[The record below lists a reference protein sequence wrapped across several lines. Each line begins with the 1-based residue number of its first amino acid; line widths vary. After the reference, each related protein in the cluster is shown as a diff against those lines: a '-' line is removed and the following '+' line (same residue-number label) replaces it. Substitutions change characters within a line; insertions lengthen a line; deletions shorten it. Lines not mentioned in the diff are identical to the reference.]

1 MQQLK
6 QHRFVP
12 TAAEERIVTLD
23 IIRAFALFGILL
35 VNMRFFSTPAIQAE
49 MLGSSL
55 SSNNLLD
62 TVSTWF
68 IFLFAEIKFVSMFSM
83 LFGIGFLL
91 FMERGEEKGIDV
103 KKFFKRRLFVLLM
116 FGLIHIFFFWYG
128 DILTFYALLGF
139 ILLFMKGK
147 QPHSLKKA
155 AIITWSIIVT
165 FFMLMASFMFFAQ
178 IETNTEQQAF
188 MENEVNQIAEVYSQ
202 GTFVEILQQ
211 RINDISIIAVGNIF
225 LFGVILTMFFFGMYL
240 WKTGIFTNTVDNL
253 GRIRRIAKRMLMVG
267 VLGLILASLGKLFFD
282 GGDSPWY
289 FVKYGGLFI
298 SGPSIS
304 IFYVMSILLL
314 LQNKNRLLKATTF
327 LQPVGK
333 MALTNYLMQ
342 TLLCTTIFYSYGLGL
357 FGSIGPFGGIL
368 ITLGI
373 YSLQIV
379 YSYFWMKWFRF
390 GPMEWLWRR
399 LTYGKNA
406 VKIQRLQKAQ

>member
-1 MQQLK
+1 MQQSK
-6 QHRFVP
+6 QHHFVP
-12 TAAEERIVTLD
+12 TAANERIVVLD

-35 VNMRFFSTPAIQAE
+35 VNMRFFSTPAIQVDSI
-49 MLGSSL
+49 GSS
-55 SSNNLLD
+55 SSGNLFD
-62 TVSTWF
+62 IVSTWF
-68 IFLFAEIKFVSMFSM
+68 IFIFAEIKFVSMFSM

-91 FMERGEEKGIDV
+91 FMERGEEKGIHV
-103 KKFFKRRLFVLLM
+103 KKFFKRRLLVLLL

-139 ILLFMKGK
+139 LLLLMKGK
-147 QPHSLKKA
+147 QPRSLKRA

-165 FFMLMASFMFFAQ
+165 FFFLMASFMYFAQ
-178 IETNTEQQAF
+178 IETAPAQQVL
-188 MENEVNQIAEVYSQ
+188 MKNEVNRVVEVYSQ

-211 RINDISIIAVGNIF
+211 RMNDISIIAFGNIF
-225 LFGVILTMFFFGMYL
+225 LFGVILTMFFFGMYF
-240 WKTGIFTNTVDNL
+240 WKTGIFTNTAENL
-253 GRIRRIAKRMLMVG
+253 DRIRRIAKTMLLVG
-267 VLGLILASLGKLFFD
+267 VLGLILASLGKLFID
-282 GGDSPWY
+282 GANSPWY
-289 FVKYGGLFI
+289 FVQYGGLFL

-314 LQNKNRLLKATTF
+314 LQNKDRLAKATTF

-368 ITLGI
+368 ITVGI

-379 YSYFWMKWFRF
+379 YSYFWMKRF
-390 GPMEWLWRR
+390 QFGTMEWLWRR

-406 VKIQRLQKAQ
+406 VKVQRLKKAQ

>member
-1 MQQLK
+1 MQQPK
-6 QHRFVP
+6 QHHFVP
-12 TAAEERIVTLD
+12 TAANERIVTLD

-35 VNMRFFSTPAIQAE
+35 VNMRFFSTPAIQADSI
-49 MLGSSL
+49 GISFSG
-55 SSNNLLD
+55 NLLD
-62 TVSTWF
+62 TISTWF
-68 IFLFAEIKFVSMFSM
+68 IFIFAEIKFVSMFSM

-91 FMERGEEKGIDV
+91 FMERGEEKGIYV
-103 KKFFKRRLFVLLM
+103 KKFFKRRLLVLLM

-139 ILLFMKGK
+139 ILLFMKDK
-147 QPHSLKKA
+147 QLRYLKRA
-155 AIITWSIIVT
+155 AIITWSIVVT
-165 FFMLMASFMFFAQ
+165 FFMLMASLMFVAQ
-178 IETNTEQQAF
+178 IETTPEQLAL
-188 MENEVNQIAEVYSQ
+188 MENEVVRIADVYSQ

-225 LFGVILTMFFFGMYL
+225 LFGVILTMFFFGMYF
-240 WKTGIFTNTVDNL
+240 WRTGIFTNTAENL
-253 GRIRRIAKRMLMVG
+253 NRIRRIAKRMLMVG
-267 VLGLILASLGKLFFD
+267 VLGLILASLGMIFID
-282 GGDSPWY
+282 GANSPWY

-314 LQNKNRLLKATTF
+314 LQNKDRLAKSTTY

-333 MALTNYLMQ
+333 MALSNYLMQ

-357 FGSIGPFGGIL
+357 FGSIGPFRGIL
-368 ITLGI
+368 ITIGI

-379 YSYFWMKWFRF
+379 YSYFWMKRFRF

-406 VKIQRLQKAQ
+406 VKVQPLQKAQ

>member
-1 MQQLK
+1 M
-6 QHRFVP
+6 V
-12 TAAEERIVTLD
+12 
-23 IIRAFALFGILL
+23 
-35 VNMRFFSTPAIQAE
+35 
-49 MLGSSL
+49 
-55 SSNNLLD
+55 
-62 TVSTWF
+62 
-68 IFLFAEIKFVSMFSM
+68 
-83 LFGIGFLL
+83 
-91 FMERGEEKGIDV
+91 
-103 KKFFKRRLFVLLM
+103 
-116 FGLIHIFFFWYG
+116 Y
-128 DILTFYALLGF
+128 ILTFYALLGF
-139 ILLFMKGK
+139 ILLFMKDK
-147 QPHSLKKA
+147 QLRSLKRA

-178 IETNTEQQAF
+178 IETSPEQQAL
-188 MENEVNQIAEVYSQ
+188 MENEVHRIAEVYSQ

-225 LFGVILTMFFFGMYL
+225 LFGVILTMFFFGMYF
-240 WKTGIFTNTVDNL
+240 WKTGIFTNTAENL
-253 GRIRRIAKRMLMVG
+253 DRIRRIAKRVLMVG
-267 VLGLILASLGKLFFD
+267 VLGLILASLGKLFID
-282 GGDSPWY
+282 GANSPWY
-289 FVKYGGLFI
+289 FVKYGGLFM

-314 LQNKNRLLKATTF
+314 LQNKERLAKATTF

-379 YSYFWMKWFRF
+379 YSYFWMKRFRF

-406 VKIQRLQKAQ
+406 VKVQPLQKAQ

>member
-1 MQQLK
+1 MQQPK
-6 QHRFVP
+6 QHHFVP
-12 TAAEERIVTLD
+12 TAANERIVTLD

-49 MLGSSL
+49 MVGSSF
-55 SSNNLLD
+55 SGNLLD

-68 IFLFAEIKFVSMFSM
+68 IFIFAEIKFVSMFSM

-91 FMERGEEKGIDV
+91 FMERGEEKGINV
-103 KKFFKRRLFVLLM
+103 KKFFKRRLLVLLM

-139 ILLFMKGK
+139 ILFFLKGK
-147 QPHSLKKA
+147 QPRSLKRA

-165 FFMLMASFMFFAQ
+165 FFMLMASFMYFAK
-178 IETNTEQQAF
+178 IETTQEQQAL
-188 MENEVNQIAEVYSQ
+188 MENEVNRIAEVYSH

-225 LFGVILTMFFFGMYL
+225 LFGVILTMFFFGMYF
-240 WKTGIFTNTVDNL
+240 WKTGIFTNTAENL
-253 GRIRRIAKRMLMVG
+253 DRIRRITKRMLMVG
-267 VLGLILASLGKLFFD
+267 VLGLILASLGKFFID
-282 GGDSPWY
+282 GGNSPWY

-314 LQNKNRLLKATTF
+314 LQNKDRLAKATTF

-357 FGSIGPFGGIL
+357 FGSVGPFGGIL

-379 YSYFWMKWFRF
+379 YSYFWMKRFRF

-406 VKIQRLQKAQ
+406 VKVQPLQKAQ

>member
-1 MQQLK
+1 VQQPK
-6 QHRFVP
+6 QHHFVP
-12 TAAEERIVTLD
+12 TAANERIVTLD

-35 VNMRFFSTPAIQAE
+35 VNMRFFSTPALQTE
-49 MLGSSL
+49 MVGSTL
-55 SSNNLLD
+55 SGNLLD
-62 TVSTWF
+62 TISTWF
-68 IFLFAEIKFVSMFSM
+68 IFIFAEIKFVSMFSM

-91 FMERGEEKGIDV
+91 FMERGEEKRINV
-103 KKFFKRRLFVLLM
+103 KKFFTRRLLVLLM

-139 ILLFMKGK
+139 ILLFMKNK
-147 QPHSLKKA
+147 QLRSLKRA
-155 AIITWSIIVT
+155 AIITWSIVVT
-165 FFMLMASFMFFAQ
+165 FFMLMALLMFVAQ
-178 IETNTEQQAF
+178 IETTPEQLAW
-188 MENEVNQIAEVYSQ
+188 MENEVVRIADVYSQ
-202 GTFVEILQQ
+202 GTFGEILQQ

-225 LFGVILTMFFFGMYL
+225 LFGVILTMFFFGMYF
-240 WKTGIFTNTVDNL
+240 WRTGIFTNTAENL

-267 VLGLILASLGKLFFD
+267 VLGLILASLGMLFID
-282 GGDSPWY
+282 GANSPWY
-289 FVKYGGLFI
+289 FIKYGGLFI

-314 LQNKNRLLKATTF
+314 LQNKERLAKATTY

-333 MALTNYLMQ
+333 MALSNYLMQ
-342 TLLCTTIFYSYGLGL
+342 TLLCTTIFYNYGLGL

-368 ITLGI
+368 LTLGI

-379 YSYFWMKWFRF
+379 YSYFWMKRFRF

-406 VKIQRLQKAQ
+406 VKVQPLQKAQ